1 MPTKRLGKGLDAIFG
16 EGIDNFID
24 NINNN
29 EAEVKGNS
37 FKLKVSEVR
46 PNPYQPRKHF
56 DDAALKELA
65 ESIKIN
71 GVIEPIVVRKSL
83 SGYELVAG
91 ERRLRATKLAKIQ
104 EIPAILVDFNDT
116 QMMEV
121 SLLEN
126 IQREDL
132 SVIEEANAYQQL
144 LDKLN
149 YTQQQLSER
158 VNKSREHIAN
168 LLRLLKLP
176 KDVQDLVNK
185 NELPY
190 SQARA
195 LLSIDD
201 AKKISELAKRCVKEK
216 LSVVE
221 LNKIIKS
228 LGKSQI
234 KTKQP
239 QTKDKF
245 VVDVENKLKKKLG
258 TSVEVSNKTITI
270 KYNNTQDLNRILDIL
285 GVIDD

>member
-228 LGKSQI
+228 LGKPQT

>member
-228 LGKSQI
+228 LGKPQTKI
-234 KTKQP
+234 KQP

>member
-1 MPTKRLGKGLDAIFG
+1 MHTSFIIYCSCG
-16 EGIDNFID
+16 FID

>member
-16 EGIDNFID
+16 DGIDTFID

-91 ERRLRATKLAKIQ
+91 ERRLRASKLAKLQ
-104 EIPAILVDFNDT
+104 EVPAILVDFNDT
-116 QMMEV
+116 QMMEI

-132 SVIEEANAYQQL
+132 SAIEEANAYQQL
-144 LDKLN
+144 LDKLG

-158 VNKSREHIAN
+158 VNKSREYIAN
-168 LLRLLKLP
+168 ILRLLKLP
-176 KDVQDLVNK
+176 KDVQDLVSRK
-185 NELPY
+185 EL
-190 SQARA
+190 STSIART
-195 LLSIDD
+195 LSSLDD
-201 AKKISELAKRCVKEK
+201 PKKISELAKRCVKEK
-216 LSVVE
+216 LSVIE
-221 LNKIIKS
+221 LNKIIKELNKPQS
-228 LGKSQI
+228 KANNP
-234 KTKQP
+234 KTK
-239 QTKDKF
+239 DVF
-245 VVDVENKLKKKLG
+245 IIDVENKLKKKLA
-258 TSVEVSNKTITI
+258 TSVEVTNKTITI